1 MDVIFTL
8 IFFIYGLIFGSFFNV
23 VGLRVPKGS
32 LFSQTRSY
40 CDTCERTLTWK
51 ELIPVF
57 SFMIQKGKCRK
68 CQEEISPLYPFMELA
83 TGILVAFTYYRFGF
97 SPALLLGLLLISL
110 VIPITVSDIA
120 YRRIPNKILLFFFPL
135 FLIYHLVFPLTPLWD
150 ALLGAGIAFTLL
162 LLILFLSKG
171 GMGAGDLKYF
181 TLLGFVFG
189 TKGFL
194 LTFFLAV
201 LFGLVGGLITMKRT
215 KQGAKTLIPFG
226 PYIGL
231 AAMTVLFYGDAL
243 ITWYVS
249 LLGF

>member
-1 MDVIFTL
+1 MNVTITL

-57 SFMIQKGKCRK
+57 SFVIQKGKCRK
-68 CQEEISPLYPFMELA
+68 CHEKISPVYPFMELA
-83 TGILVAFTYYRFGF
+83 TGLLAAFAYYRFGF
-97 SPALLLGLLLISL
+97 SAPLLLALLVISL

-120 YRRIPNKILLFFFPL
+120 YRLIPNKILLFFLPL
-135 FLIYHLVFPLTPLWD
+135 FMLYHFIFSTISLWQ
-150 ALLGAGIAFTLL
+150 ALLGAGVAFGLL
-162 LLILFLSKG
+162 LLILILSKG

-189 TKGFL
+189 PKGFL
-194 LTFFLAV
+194 LTFFLSV
-201 LFGLVGGLITMKRT
+201 LFGLVGGLITMKRA
-215 KQGAKTLIPFG
+215 KQGVKTAIPFG

-231 AAMTVLFYGDAL
+231 AALVVLFYGDVI
-243 ITWYVS
+243 ITWYLS

>member
-1 MDVIFTL
+1 MNIIITL
-8 IFFIYGLIFGSFFNV
+8 IFFIYGIIFGSFFNV

-57 SFMIQKGKCRK
+57 SFVIQKGKCLK
-68 CQEEISPLYPFMELA
+68 CQEKISPIYPCMELA
-83 TGILVAFTYYRFGF
+83 TGLLAAFAYYQFGF
-97 SPALLLGLLLISL
+97 SEALLLALLLISL

-120 YRRIPNKILLFFFPL
+120 YRRIPNKILLFFLAVFLVYQFVFQTIPL
-135 FLIYHLVFPLTPLWD
+135 GQAF
-150 ALLGAGIAFTLL
+150 LGAGIAFGLL
-162 LLILFLSKG
+162 LLILILSKG

-189 TKGFL
+189 PKGFL
-194 LTFFLAV
+194 LTFFLSV
-201 LFGLVGGLITMKRT
+201 LFGLVGGIIVMKRT
-215 KQGAKTLIPFG
+215 NQGGKTMIPFG

-231 AAMTVLFYGDAL
+231 AALIVLFYGD
-243 ITWYVS
+243 IFMTWYVS
-249 LLGF
+249 LLGI

>member
-1 MDVIFTL
+1 MDAIITL

-68 CQEEISPLYPFMELA
+68 CKEKISPLYPFMELA
-83 TGILVAFTYYRFGF
+83 TGLLAACAYMRFGF
-97 SPALLLGLLLISL
+97 TPGLLMGLLVISL
-110 VIPITVSDIA
+110 VIPITVSDVA
-120 YRRIPNKILLFFFPL
+120 YRRIPNKILLFFLPL
-135 FLIYHLVFPLTPLWD
+135 FLIYHLVFPVMPLWD
-150 ALLGAGIAFTLL
+150 AFLGVAIAFILL
-162 LLILFLSKG
+162 ALILFLSKG

-215 KQGAKTLIPFG
+215 QQGAKTAIPFG

-231 AAMTVLFYGDAL
+231 AAITVSFYGDTL
-243 ITWYVS
+243 ITWYLS